1 MILPDVTVFYGLYG
15 SGKSEVAINYALRL
29 AGCGHPV
36 TLIDLDAVTPYFRVR
51 DVRQELAR
59 GGVRVVAPKESLKGA
74 DLPVLPEGVR
84 RVLSHSQDHVVVD
97 VGGDPTGSRVL
108 GGLQDALPTTA
119 KGLFVVNFRRPFTRT
134 AEDAR
139 EALDLVTKAAGL
151 EASGLVSNTHLADL
165 TGLEHVL
172 EGLTMSRELAE
183 ITGLP
188 VSMACAPVSLLE
200 KDDEIRSS
208 LGDVDL
214 MYLRRFLL
222 KPWEIQG

>member
-1 MILPDVTVFYGLYG
+1 MPDVTVFYGLYG
-15 SGKSEVAINYALRL
+15 SGKSEIAINYALRL

-51 DVRQELAR
+51 DVREELVTR
-59 GGVRVVAPKESLKGA
+59 GVQVVAPKESLKSA

-84 RVLSHSQDHVVVD
+84 RVLRHSPNHVVVD

-108 GGLQDALPTTA
+108 GGLKDALPPTA

-134 AEDAR
+134 VEEAR
-139 EALDLVTKAAGL
+139 NALELVTKAAGL

-165 TGLEHVL
+165 TALEHVM
-172 EGLTMSRELAE
+172 EGLSMTRELTKV
-183 ITGLP
+183 TGLP
-188 VSMACAPVSLLE
+188 VSMVCAPTSLLD

-208 LGDVDL
+208 LGDANL
-214 MYLRRFLL
+214 LYLRRFLL